1 MYVVDY
7 YKTDNFDDSEL
18 QARLYAKIY
27 YESNIEDE
35 SGITN
40 APRTIRFDSMTI
52 ESNIESDNMQREP
65 RDKPP
70 LVSETTGGNLV
81 KLRKSLKCY

>member
-18 QARLYAKIY
+18 QARLYAEIY
-27 YESNIEDE
+27 YDSNIENE

-40 APRTIRFDSMTI
+40 VPRTIRFDSMTI

-65 RDKPP
+65 RNKPS

-81 KLRKSLKCY
+81 I